1 MLELCKQC
9 GPLGDR
15 VRKTPRCSRR
25 TRRTGKLRKRS
36 HVFRIAAGGSVLH
49 RERHPW
55 PLVGRRH
62 DGERFSVSERV
73 EMARL
78 AVPGGNA
85 CAHPLELSGRA
96 HCRDSARPPDR
107 RRAHRTAVPLE
118 IARWLELGL
127 WRAVTWPVGRTVDQG
142 GRANGLAPRLP
153 SWLPGD
159 AALVVSGAPDGDDR
173 S

>member
-96 HCRDSARPPDR
+96 HCRDDVRFDVGDR
-107 RRAHRTAVPLE
+107 TRI
-118 IARWLELGL
+118 IAC
-127 WRAVTWPVGRTVDQG
+127 TT
-142 GRANGLAPRLP
+142 
-153 SWLPGD
+153 
-159 AALVVSGAPDGDDR
+159 
-173 S
+173 